1 MTNNLKQTKYNKKQ
15 FSIRLLILKFYQGK
29 KDAWLVIDVLTLLV
43 QIFLYFATTTII
55 WMTYHYRDTV
65 RS

>member
-1 MTNNLKQTKYNKKQ
+1 MTNNFKQTKYNEKQ
-15 FSIRLLILKFYQGK
+15 YYLRLFFLQGK
-29 KDAWLVIDVLTLLV
+29 KDTWLVIDVLTLLV